1 MRHPLRQL
9 SKLHDWHVRI
19 HCRLLLIPCMLGRSH
34 KNELKM
40 LLQFD
45 NVPFP
50 ERSVLKTHKVLLF
63 GAICPVLSAIFS
75 VIGRMLS
82 NELWKPELFSF
93 PFVAQESTVSP
104 PHGWQHCWPMRA
116 LCLHHVVGSIAVGLR
131 VVGPR
136 HRWENGWKCGWN
148 WSFFLTSHL
157 SWVFVTWLTD
167 D

>member
-9 SKLHDWHVRI
+9 LKLHDWHVRI

-34 KNELKM
+34 KYELKM

-50 ERSVLKTHKVLLF
+50 QRSVLKTHKVLLF

-104 PHGWQHCWPMRA
+104 PHGWQHCCRSESSGTTSSLREWLEMWVELKLFPHKSFI
-116 LCLHHVVGSIAVGLR
+116 LGVCHVA
-131 VVGPR
+131 
-136 HRWENGWKCGWN
+136 HRWLMQVCMCVYKY
-148 WSFFLTSHL
+148 FTS
-157 SWVFVTWLTD
+157 S
-167 D
+167 